1 MASVA
6 EAPPTE
12 GVTVVPD
19 ESAHVARAPTREAD
33 VTTGDGDGGT
43 PVATAPVPE
52 VPSMPPG
59 ADGGGPVSQG
69 IGATALDA
77 GRATA
82 QRAAEAS
89 RQPRVRLAAGLVA
102 IVVLACVVV
111 AVLLATMSSSS
122 KNASNTVQPAGQAP
136 PPARTAP
143 APPPSTLTLVS
154 RDDQGAWFNVNSSR
168 LTVSAAATGRVWLQ
182 VVAGTNAFGPVLF
195 QGILTDGQTQTI
207 TNDAPVW
214 MRIGAS
220 SNVNVKVNGAGVLL
234 PQVPNTFNL
243 AFTHG

>member
-1 MASVA
+1 
-6 EAPPTE
+6 
-12 GVTVVPD
+12 VP
-19 ESAHVARAPTREAD
+19 
-33 VTTGDGDGGT
+33 
-43 PVATAPVPE
+43 
-52 VPSMPPG
+52 
-59 ADGGGPVSQG
+59 QG

-89 RQPRVRLAAGLVA
+89 RRPRVRLAAGLVA
-102 IVVLACVVV
+102 IVVGACVVV

-122 KNASNTVQPAGQAP
+122 KNASNNVQPARPAA

-143 APPPSTLTLVS
+143 APSPSTLTLVS
-154 RDDQGAWFNVNSSR
+154 RDDQGAWFNVNTSR

-182 VVAGTNAFGPVLF
+182 VVAGNNAFGPVLF

-234 PQVPNTFNL
+234 PQTPNTFNL
-243 AFTHG
+243 AFTHS